1 MLFADT
7 VAKVNRHNRII
18 PRLLVITES
27 SVGIFEC
34 ATFRLKRRVLLKN
47 MECLALSELQDN
59 FLGVMV
65 PEESDML
72 LVSTRKTEIVT
83 VLVEATKKNTG
94 RDLDVHFNN
103 T

>member
-1 MLFADT
+1 
-7 VAKVNRHNRII
+7 
-18 PRLLVITES
+18 
-27 SVGIFEC
+27 
-34 ATFRLKRRVLLKN
+34 VLLKN
-47 MECLALSELQDN
+47 MECLALSELQDD

-94 RDLDVHFNN
+94 RDLDRALQQHVSHKQTTLNGIQKAWVPSHSQMFWLL
-103 T
+103 TAAED